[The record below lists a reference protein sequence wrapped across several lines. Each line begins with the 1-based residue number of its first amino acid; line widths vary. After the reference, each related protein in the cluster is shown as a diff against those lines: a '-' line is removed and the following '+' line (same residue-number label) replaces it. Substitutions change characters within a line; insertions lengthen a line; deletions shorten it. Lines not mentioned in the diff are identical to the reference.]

1 MSIST
6 PINKLMNNT
15 NPISINQMNKGKT
28 AYFDISSKLFSL
40 QISLAITEQINRTGI
55 EMKNI
60 LNV

>member
-6 PINKLMNNT
+6 PINKLMNNA

-28 AYFDISSKLFSL
+28 TYFDISSKLFSL